1 MEVLQSSVQQY
12 AWGKK
17 GSDSVVAKLKGLG
30 DAEYTVKPEENYAEM
45 WIGTHPSGPSR
56 VVRDGSPGPLL
67 KEILD
72 DNPHVLGAIRWKGD
86 LPFLFKV
93 ISISKALSIQAHPDK
108 RLAERLHAE
117 RPDVYKDDNHKP
129 EMAVTLSDFE
139 GLCGFR
145 PFYEIV
151 WNLHA
156 YPELRS
162 MVSYGALKAVCKAGD
177 DVERQRSALKK
188 LFGSFVK
195 CDKNVVRTQV
205 AALVSRLEKNLPAEA
220 TPDDDVSASMTG
232 LKIDQAPEPLR
243 EVLAAK
249 TAAGQDASNGGAVPD
264 EQKTLSKNPSM
275 HLGGYVFKGGEQ
287 GGAPSPPPTL
297 GTVPSFSVGSPSR
310 DGGDCGDA
318 GVSSPPGA
326 EERKRAE
333 DVLVDKSEEIFGKA
347 FRGGPKAAAGLMARL
362 QREDADTQRVMLR
375 LSKEYP
381 GDLGILMPLML
392 NLLQLKPG
400 LAFFMTV
407 DEPHAYL
414 RGDILE
420 VMACSNNVVRA
431 ALTPKFRDVN
441 LLVEMLTYNMGA
453 PAVLP
458 AETVDA
464 CRKRYTPP
472 INDFEIQILQ
482 VPANERYEL
491 EAMPVPVVMV
501 ALEGGDG
508 GRVIE
513 SKTDREIKAC
523 EGGVFFLPAFTPVQ
537 VCSGSTGAGIKMALA
552 HTNLHW
558 GMLAVAQTAGHKR
571 RASASVVSAG
581 HTSTAQAILEAT
593 RRGSAIAP
601 AFA

>member
-17 GSDSVVAKLKGLG
+17 GYDSVVAKLKGLG
-30 DAEYTVKPEENYAEM
+30 DAEYTVKPEETYAEM

-67 KEILD
+67 KEVLD
-72 DNPHVLGAIRWKGD
+72 DNPHVLGAIKWKGD

-108 RLAERLHAE
+108 LLAERLHAE

-205 AALVSRLEKNLPAEA
+205 AALVSRLKESVPKTASKAESDLP
-220 TPDDDVSASMTG
+220 TSVKD
-232 LKIDQAPEPLR
+232 LKIDNAPEPLR
-243 EVLAAK
+243 QVLAAK
-249 TAAGQDASNGGAVPD
+249 TAEKGADLTGGKPLD
-264 EQKTLSKNPSM
+264 RNPSM
-275 HLGGYVFKGGEQ
+275 HMGGYVTT
-287 GGAPSPPPTL
+287 APGTVHTTSALPTL
-297 GTVPSFSVGSPSR
+297 GTLPSFSVGSPSR
-310 DGGDCGDA
+310 NGGDDASVASAVGGDE
-318 GVSSPPGA
+318 G
-326 EERKRAE
+326 KCAE
-333 DVLVDKSEEIFGKA
+333 DVLADNQASEEIFGKA
-347 FRGGPKAAAGLMARL
+347 FRGGPKAAAGLAARL
-362 QREDADTQRVMLR
+362 QREDADSQRVMLR

-400 LAFFMTV
+400 NAFFMTV

-441 LLVEMLTYNMGA
+441 LLVEMLTYTMGA

-458 AETVDA
+458 AESVDTY
-464 CRKRYTPP
+464 RKRYTPP

-501 ALEGGDG
+501 ALAGGAG

-513 SKTDREIKAC
+513 SKTNREIEAC
-523 EGGVFFLPAFTPVQ
+523 EGGVFFLPAYTPVK
-537 VCSGSTGAGIKMALA
+537 VCSASTGDGIKMALA

-558 GMLAVAQTAGHKR
+558 GMLAVATPNSPKR
-571 RASASVVSAG
+571 RVSSPALVAGDAITSAAVA
-581 HTSTAQAILEAT
+581 AALET
-593 RRGSAIAP
+593 KRRGSAFAP

>member
-220 TPDDDVSASMTG
+220 TPDDVSAPMNG

-249 TAAGQDASNGGAVPD
+249 TAAGQDTGGAVPD
-264 EQKTLSKNPSM
+264 EQKTLNKNPSM

-310 DGGDCGDA
+310 DGADCDA
-318 GVSSPPGA
+318 SVSSPPGA

-333 DVLVDKSEEIFGKA
+333 DVLADVDKSEEIFGKA

-362 QREDADTQRVMLR
+362 QREDADSQRVMLR

-501 ALEGGDG
+501 ALGGGDG
-508 GRVIE
+508 GRVVE

-558 GMLAVAQTAGHKR
+558 GMLAVAQTPGHKR
-571 RASASVVSAG
+571 RASASVVSADY
-581 HTSTAQAILEAT
+581 TSTAKAVLEAT

>member
-205 AALVSRLEKNLPAEA
+205 AALVSRLEKNFPAEA
-220 TPDDDVSASMTG
+220 TADDVSASMNG
-232 LKIDQAPEPLR
+232 VKIDQAPEPLR

-249 TAAGQDASNGGAVPD
+249 TAAGQDNGGAVAD
-264 EQKTLSKNPSM
+264 EQKTLNKNPSM

-297 GTVPSFSVGSPSR
+297 GTVPSFSGSPSR
-310 DGGDCGDA
+310 DGADGDVN
-318 GVSSPPGA
+318 VSSPPGA

-333 DVLVDKSEEIFGKA
+333 DVLADVDKSEEIFGKA

-362 QREDADTQRVMLR
+362 QREDADSQRVMLR

-472 INDFEIQILQ
+472 INDFEIQVLQ

-501 ALEGGDG
+501 ALEGGGG

-558 GMLAVAQTAGHKR
+558 GMLAVAQTPGHKR
-571 RASASVVSAG
+571 RASASVVSADY
-581 HTSTAQAILEAT
+581 TSTAKAVLEAT

>member
-205 AALVSRLEKNLPAEA
+205 AALVSRLEKNFPSEA
-220 TPDDDVSASMTG
+220 TPDDVSASMNG
-232 LKIDQAPEPLR
+232 LKI
-243 EVLAAK
+243 
-249 TAAGQDASNGGAVPD
+249 
-264 EQKTLSKNPSM
+264 
-275 HLGGYVFKGGEQ
+275 
-287 GGAPSPPPTL
+287 
-297 GTVPSFSVGSPSR
+297 
-310 DGGDCGDA
+310 
-318 GVSSPPGA
+318 
-326 EERKRAE
+326 
-333 DVLVDKSEEIFGKA
+333 
-347 FRGGPKAAAGLMARL
+347 
-362 QREDADTQRVMLR
+362 
-375 LSKEYP
+375 
-381 GDLGILMPLML
+381 
-392 NLLQLKPG
+392 
-400 LAFFMTV
+400 
-407 DEPHAYL
+407 
-414 RGDILE
+414 
-420 VMACSNNVVRA
+420 
-431 ALTPKFRDVN
+431 
-441 LLVEMLTYNMGA
+441 
-453 PAVLP
+453 
-458 AETVDA
+458 
-464 CRKRYTPP
+464 
-472 INDFEIQILQ
+472 
-482 VPANERYEL
+482 
-491 EAMPVPVVMV
+491 
-501 ALEGGDG
+501 
-508 GRVIE
+508 
-513 SKTDREIKAC
+513 
-523 EGGVFFLPAFTPVQ
+523 
-537 VCSGSTGAGIKMALA
+537 
-552 HTNLHW
+552 
-558 GMLAVAQTAGHKR
+558 
-571 RASASVVSAG
+571 
-581 HTSTAQAILEAT
+581 
-593 RRGSAIAP
+593 
-601 AFA
+601 